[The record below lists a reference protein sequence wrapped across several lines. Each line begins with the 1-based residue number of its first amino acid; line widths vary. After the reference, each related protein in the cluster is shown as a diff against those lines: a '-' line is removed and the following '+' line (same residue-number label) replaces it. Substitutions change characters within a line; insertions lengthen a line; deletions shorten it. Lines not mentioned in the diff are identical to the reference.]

1 MKLRILAIGAAS
13 LIALTGCVDDYG
25 YGGMDIGY
33 GAPGYYGG
41 YYDDF
46 YDGGYGVPYYGW
58 YGGYYYPGSGYYV
71 YDRYRR
77 PHRWNDS
84 QRQYWEHRGTG
95 WRGGG
100 RGDEW
105 RGFNRGPRPG
115 GGDGWHNRGGNW
127 SPGAARPGGG
137 ARPSGAAR
145 PSGSFGGNRGNGGY
159 RGGQRRR

>member
-1 MKLRILAIGAAS
+1 MKLRIVAIGAAS

-25 YGGMDIGY
+25 YGGVEVGY

-71 YDRYRR
+71 YDRYHN
-77 PHRWNDS
+77 PHRWNDA
-84 QRQYWEHRGTG
+84 QRNYWQNRGTG
-95 WRGGG
+95 WRGNGS

-105 RGFNRGPRPG
+105 RGFNRGPLRG
-115 GGDGWHNRGGNW
+115 GGDGWQNRGGGWHN
-127 SPGAARPGGG
+127 SYRGNPGAGAPRASGGG
-137 ARPSGAAR
+137 
-145 PSGSFGGNRGNGGY
+145 RGNP
-159 RGGQRRR
+159 RR